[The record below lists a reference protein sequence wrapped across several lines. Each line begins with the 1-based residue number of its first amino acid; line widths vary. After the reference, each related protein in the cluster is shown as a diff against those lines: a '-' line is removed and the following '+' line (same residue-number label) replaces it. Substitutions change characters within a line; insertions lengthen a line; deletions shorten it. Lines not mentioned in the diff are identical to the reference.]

1 MGVFFSSNRGHRPNE
16 LEHSPFRRT
25 SSVLPP
31 KRPKQKKFVSGHS
44 TLPNRPSSKVRLPVP
59 LDFRVSMKKIDFP
72 DLKTCFEL
80 LPPLENYSKISN
92 KEVFLLFRED
102 YSNRRKGSDAQ
113 NYKNDRFHVFM
124 PFSRIV
130 PQTSGPQTSI
140 FGKGTGVQ
148 YWTLIERAL
157 NRKFRTCDEVIDAM
171 RSYNR
176 NVSKYT
182 FDVLKSY
189 SQSKPEIIKL
199 MNEMI
204 GLTLELP
211 HFVPKSIP
219 LLNRG
224 KNAVLFLSQMQIAC
238 ILANAFFCTFPLRTH
253 PNEQY
258 STFPIFNLSK

>member
-1 MGVFFSSNRGHRPNE
+1 MFFSSNRGHRKDE
-16 LEHSPFRRT
+16 QEHSPFRRT
-25 SSVLPP
+25 TSVRPP

-72 DLKTCFEL
+72 DLNTCFEL

-102 YSNRRKGSDAQ
+102 YSNKRKGSDAQ

-124 PFSRIV
+124 PFSKIV
-130 PQTSGPQTSI
+130 SKTVGPL
-140 FGKGTGVQ
+140 KGFVKAPGVQ

-157 NRKFRTCDEVIDAM
+157 NRNFQTCDEVIEAIK
-171 RSYNR
+171 SYNKS
-176 NVSKYT
+176 VSKYN

-189 SQSKPEIIKL
+189 SQSNPEFIKL

-253 PNEQY
+253 QNEQY